1 MKARA
6 KIVIIIF
13 IVGVLTAGVLINE
26 IGNNKRTEVKKI
38 APDEKV
44 IITNIAKELMNK
56 GVVLQ
61 NYYLTTNTSL
71 EKAFGIKINKQKL
84 VFAIIDIPAYNS
96 TISKVNGVI
105 NLAESVFRYDRRAD
119 GVVVLFIEPNSMT
132 KYLTFIYIDREEF
145 FRNRQ
150 KGLEN
155 IILYNTFEFF
165 NVPKTNLVKS
175 SKK

>member
-13 IVGVLTAGVLINE
+13 IVGVLTAGALIND
-26 IGNNKRTEVKKI
+26 IGNKKRTEVKKI
-38 APDEKV
+38 APDEKAV
-44 IITNIAKELMNK
+44 ITNIAKELMNK

-84 VFAIIDIPAYNS
+84 VFTIIDIPAYNG

-105 NLAESVFRYDRRAD
+105 NLADSVFRYDRRAD
-119 GVVVLFIEPNSMT
+119 GIVVLFIEPNSMT
-132 KYLTFIYIDREEF
+132 KYLTFIYIDRVEF
-145 FRNRQ
+145 LRNKQ

-155 IILYNTFEFF
+155 IALYNTFEFF
-165 NVPKTNLVKS
+165 NVPKASLVKE